1 MQINEQPEVVK
12 ELQLHNDDA
21 TVQRLDEQSFPIQRG
36 FYYQVP
42 HTPLHPRGWH
52 LRLYLKRK
60 KLRRS
65 NQLYAATDRIGTRW
79 SLLPLCFFMLMLIIT
94 AGSFFTGFN
103 SFVSAVDQRYQGQ
116 VATLVDILPKDS
128 LRMYDEHGTMIYE
141 A

>member
-79 SLLPLCFFMLMLIIT
+79 SLLPLCFFMLMLIFIFALSNRLEASIRHDWLEPT
-94 AGSFFTGFN
+94 AALN
-103 SFVSAVDQRYQGQ
+103 LAR
-116 VATLVDILPKDS
+116 L
-128 LRMYDEHGTMIYE
+128 
-141 A
+141 